1 MVTIYTIGEY
11 LQICTIIPVTIGG
24 ICMIIQYQRASFYH
38 HHNLKLRLGHGLLR
52 LTIMMTTILF
62 AIDAFQLWLPI
73 PINYLIDYTLTEFC
87 IICCG
92 LYVRILLLTCYK
104 GVLRVRIPHIL
115 TFRHMLLFSTLFVL
129 FSTIPILIAIV
140 YNTIRMTLWF
150 FVLQAIGC
158 FTIVTLGSTVY
169 IILWRTVTQSA
180 SLVGRIGYTHL
191 SPYEKKFVEIYNGLY
206 DRLLRW
212 NILNE
217 TGSDPLKH
225 NWGTIITNKH
235 WYWRYYPTCWLSDY
249 DLYYLDQTSTASQHD
264 QSKKT
269 CTTPTTTVVYGI

>member
-38 HHNLKLRLGHGLLR
+38 HHNLKLPLGHGLLR

-180 SLVGRIGYTHL
+180 SLVGRIGYTHPL
-191 SPYEKKFVEIYNGLY
+191 RTSLWKFIMGCMTVCCGGIYLTRRALIISNTTGA
-206 DRLLRW
+206 LL
-212 NILNE
+212 L
-217 TGSDPLKH
+217 
-225 NWGTIITNKH
+225 
-235 WYWRYYPTCWLSDY
+235 
-249 DLYYLDQTSTASQHD
+249 QTSIGTGDIIRLVGYPIMIYIIWIKPVLRPNTIRVRRPVQPRPP
-264 QSKKT
+264 Q
-269 CTTPTTTVVYGI
+269 

>member
-1 MVTIYTIGEY
+1 MVTIYTTGEY

-24 ICMIIQYQRASFYH
+24 ICMLIQYQRASFYH
-38 HHNLKLRLGHGLLR
+38 HHNLKLPLGHGLLR

-73 PINYLIDYTLTEFC
+73 PINYLIDYTLTELC

-92 LYVRILLLTCYK
+92 LYVRTLLLTCYK

-115 TFRHMLLFSTLFVL
+115 RFRHMLLFSTLFVL

-158 FTIVTLGSTVY
+158 FVIVILGSTVY

-180 SLVGRIGYTHL
+180 SLVGRIGYTHPL
-191 SPYEKKFVEIYNGLY
+191 RKSLWKFIMGYMTICCGGIYLTRRSLIISNTTGALLIQTTIGTG
-206 DRLLRW
+206 DIIRLVGYPIMIRIIWIKPVLRP
-212 NILNE
+212 N
-217 TGSDPLKH
+217 
-225 NWGTIITNKH
+225 TN
-235 WYWRYYPTCWLSDY
+235 RVRRRVQPRPP
-249 DLYYLDQTSTASQHD
+249 Q
-264 QSKKT
+264 
-269 CTTPTTTVVYGI
+269 